1 MEKYNVIKIAKL
13 LDKIFKAGFNTEKE
27 ILLINLEDLQKI
39 PGISGT
45 DIKILVDLKKAIK
58 SKKLIAFF
66 SGIEER
72 NEENGKKRI

>member
-72 NEENGKKRI
+72 NEENGKTRI

>member
-66 SGIEER
+66 SGIEEG
-72 NEENGKKRI
+72 NEENGKTRI